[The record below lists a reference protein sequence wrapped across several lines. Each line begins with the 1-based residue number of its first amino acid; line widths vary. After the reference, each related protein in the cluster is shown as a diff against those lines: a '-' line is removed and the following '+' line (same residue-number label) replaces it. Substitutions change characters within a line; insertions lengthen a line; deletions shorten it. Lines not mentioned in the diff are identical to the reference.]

1 MTEARTSTG
10 HVESAP
16 APANTSSPHSAAD
29 SAQHGALS
37 DAQIHDRIV
46 AAVLDHRLAPGTKLV
61 EERLGRAFGVSR
73 TRIRQVLIRL
83 SEQRIVTLTPNRGAA
98 IAQPDPVESREV
110 FAARRLIEPSIVEA
124 FASVAGRAELARL
137 DRVIRDEHRAIAA
150 RRRGDAIRLSGEFHL
165 AIAEGSGNQT
175 LARILGE
182 LVSRTSLVLMSYGSS
197 QPHGAAPA
205 SGCDGDAHH
214 SLLAAL
220 RERRGADAGRLM
232 QAHLQ
237 DLEDHLNFEL
247 PDNAGV
253 DLESLFASPHP

>member
-1 MTEARTSTG
+1 MTEARTSAG
-10 HVESAP
+10 RVESAP
-16 APANTSSPHSAAD
+16 D
-29 SAQHGALS
+29 SASNRVPDSALSSALS

-61 EERLGRAFGVSR
+61 EERLGRVFGVSR

-83 SEQRIVTLTPNRGAA
+83 SEQRIVTLTPNRGAT

-124 FASVAGRAELARL
+124 FAAVSGRAELARL
-137 DRVIRDEHRAIAA
+137 DRIIHDEHRAIAA
-150 RRRGDAIRLSGEFHL
+150 DRRGDAIRLSGEFHL
-165 AIAEGSGNQT
+165 AIAEGAGNQT
-175 LARILGE
+175 LARMLGE
-182 LVSRTSLVLMSYGSS
+182 LVFRTSLVLMTYGSS
-197 QPHGAAPA
+197 QPHGAGPA
-205 SGCDGDAHH
+205 GGCDGDAHH

-220 RERRGADAGRLM
+220 RERRGAAAGRLM

-247 PDNAGV
+247 PDNAGI
-253 DLESLFASPHP
+253 DLETLFASPHP

>member
-1 MTEARTSTG
+1 MTEARTRARPAEF
-10 HVESAP
+10 VPDFANNSAP
-16 APANTSSPHSAAD
+16 D
-29 SAQHGALS
+29 SAPDGALS
-37 DAQIHDRIV
+37 DAQIHDRIL

-124 FASVAGRAELARL
+124 FAAKAGRVELARL
-137 DRVIRDEHRAIAA
+137 DRIIHDEHRAMVA

-165 AIAEGSGNQT
+165 AIAEGAGNQT
-175 LARILGE
+175 LARMLGE
-182 LVSRTSLVLMSYGSS
+182 LVSRTSLVLMTYGSS
-197 QPHGAAPA
+197 EPHRTGPA
-205 SGCDGDAHH
+205 SGCDGDAHQ

-220 RERRGADAGRLM
+220 RERRGTAAGRLM

-237 DLEDHLNFEL
+237 DLEDHLCFEL
-247 PDNAGV
+247 PDNAGI
-253 DLESLFASPHP
+253 DLETLFASPYP

>member
-124 FASVAGRAELARL
+124 FAAVAGRAELARL